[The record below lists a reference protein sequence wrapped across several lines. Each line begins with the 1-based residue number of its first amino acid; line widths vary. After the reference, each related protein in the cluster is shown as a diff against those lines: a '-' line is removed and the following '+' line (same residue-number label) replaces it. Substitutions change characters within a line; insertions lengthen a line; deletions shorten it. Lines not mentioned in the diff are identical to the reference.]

1 MAFDEDLDA
10 FTADLDRVEVSFA
23 GSEPD
28 LYGYVDAPGVSILGD
43 LGRGAVNATDRT
55 LLVRSDRLTTLEQSE
70 TIVVAAVPYIVR
82 EIVPIEDGAFSLVSL
97 R

>member
-23 GSEPD
+23 GSEPN
-28 LYGYVDAPGVSILGD
+28 LYGYMDAPGQFILGD
-43 LGRGAVNATDRT
+43 LGRGNVNATDRT
-55 LLVRSDRLTTLEQSE
+55 VLVRSDRLGVLAQGE

-82 EIVPIEDGAFSLVSL
+82 EIQPIEDGAFSVVSL